1 MLLGEW
7 GTSPPSQTT
16 KSPFVAVNLFSFAS
30 VNSHF
35 GLENSNQSAS
45 ETQIGESVLVG
56 DSQAATNADNNTASL
71 GVNSPDYLSLGKYSI
86 NN

>member
-1 MLLGEW
+1 MATL
-7 GTSPPSQTT
+7 
-16 KSPFVAVNLFSFAS
+16 A
-30 VNSHF
+30 
-35 GLENSNQSAS
+35 LENSNQSAS

-71 GVNSPDYLSLGKYSI
+71 GVNSPDYLSLGKYST